1 MLGNTNVINVDKVMS
16 DTSVNPVQNNIVKE
30 YVDIT
35 KEDVV
40 RGYKSAD
47 NNLQSQINAQSSV
60 IDTNTSDIT
69 RLQTSKQNT
78 LIAGDGIVIENNV
91 ISATGG
97 GSGGGSSIIIRD
109 WSVS

>member
-1 MLGNTNVINVDKVMS
+1 MLGNTNVINVDKAMS
-16 DTSVNPVQNNIVKE
+16 DTSVNPVQNNVVKE

-40 RGYKSAD
+40 SGYKSAD

-97 GSGGGSSIIIRD
+97 GSGGGSSVTIRD
-109 WSVS
+109 WSV